1 MRFNID
7 TQKTMSWKEKH
18 GSSAELVALDS
29 ENDKR
34 TRIIEP
40 MSTNL
45 NETATIAVKHHD
57 IS

>member
-1 MRFNID
+1 MV
-7 TQKTMSWKEKH
+7 KY
-18 GSSAELVALDS
+18 SSAELVALDS

-45 NETATIAVKHHD
+45 NKTATIAVKHHD